1 MRFYLLIGLL
11 AVLVTGGFF
20 GYRYVNN
27 LQSKLDAQIEL
38 VTSQKLALE
47 STRAAIDRMNQTAVR
62 NAQETAD
69 LEDRLQAS
77 TESLTEL
84 RRLLQEHDLTRLA
97 LEKPGLIERR
107 MNTATERL
115 FRDIECETGNC

>member
-62 NAQETAD
+62 NAQEAAD

-107 MNTATERL
+107 INDATDRN
-115 FRDIECETGNC
+115 FNDIEQLTRP